1 MTVTSGTTDAP
12 PVFEVGMLSPPGPP
26 VHAGPVQARP
36 VPTVPGRV
44 RARVV
49 VRRLPPQQPISE
61 PPEPEPVVDPPAA
74 QPWTAGTEVAGVEV
88 RTMLQ
93 LIMETLDGRRPR
105 SQLGGR
111 LSQEVVRYLAAA
123 NGRLNPVPDRRAGAR
138 THRHNPPGLHSVH
151 LCHPADGVTEASAVW
166 RHRGRFRALA
176 ARFEWT
182 GTRWRCTT
190 LRLG

>member
-1 MTVTSGTTDAP
+1 MTSIIDAP
-12 PVFEVGMLSPPGPP
+12 ALPEACVAFPPGRS
-26 VHAGPVQARP
+26 A
-36 VPTVPGRV
+36 V
-44 RARVV
+44 RAVPRAGAERVV
-49 VRRLPPQQPISE
+49 VRRLPRQRPISGA
-61 PPEPEPVVDPPAA
+61 PEPAA
-74 QPWTAGTEVAGVEV
+74 ALSAPSAPPWTAGMEVAGVEV

-111 LSQEVVRYLAAA
+111 LSQEVLRYLAAA
-123 NGRLNPVPDRRAGAR
+123 NGRLNPVPDRRASAHAR
-138 THRHNPPGLHSVH
+138 RHSPPGLHSVH

-182 GTRWRCTT
+182 GGRWRCTA